1 MSVLR
6 FDPARSFEGF
16 ARKMN
21 NVFSE
26 FDKGFSIEYGG
37 FAPRADISEDE
48 NNVYFDF
55 EIAGLK
61 KEDVKITINEENI
74 LTIKGEKK
82 RETGNDDKTEDK
94 CLIRCERTFGQFTR
108 SFMLPDNVKK
118 DSVAAKYENGVLTL
132 TLEKAQPTM
141 PKEFEVPIG

>member
-1 MSVLR
+1 MSVFR

-21 NVFSE
+21 NMFSD
-26 FDKGFSIEYGG
+26 FDKGFSVEYGG

-48 NNVYFDF
+48 KNVYFDF
-55 EIAGLK
+55 EIAGLR
-61 KEDVKITINEENI
+61 KEDVKVTINDENI

-82 RETGNDDKTEDK
+82 REAAADDKSDDK
-94 CLIRCERTFGQFTR
+94 CLIRCERTFGQFSR

-118 DSVAAKYENGVLTL
+118 DSISAKYENGVLTL

-141 PKEFEVPIG
+141 PKEIEVEIG